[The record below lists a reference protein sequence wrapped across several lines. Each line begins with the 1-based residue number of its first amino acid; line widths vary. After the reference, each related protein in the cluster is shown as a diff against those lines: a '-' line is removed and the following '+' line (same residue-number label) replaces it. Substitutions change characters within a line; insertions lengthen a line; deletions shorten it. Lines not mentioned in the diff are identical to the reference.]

1 MTGKGM
7 AVLTGMDASC
17 DCIGSLLLWCSLVY
31 APCRTHGGWGKRLS
45 KISDIFTSKELV
57 SGYLSNILKL
67 GVGVQIGGHV
77 GI

>member
-1 MTGKGM
+1 MPPAG
-7 AVLTGMDASC
+7 
-17 DCIGSLLLWCSLVY
+17 
-31 APCRTHGGWGKRLS
+31 PHRGWGKRLS
-45 KISDIFTSKELV
+45 KIRNVFTSKELV